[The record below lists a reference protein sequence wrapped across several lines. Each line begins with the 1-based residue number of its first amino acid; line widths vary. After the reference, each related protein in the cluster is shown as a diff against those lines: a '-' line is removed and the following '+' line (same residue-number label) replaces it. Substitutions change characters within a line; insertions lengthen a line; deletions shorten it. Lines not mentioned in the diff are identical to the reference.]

1 MLKISVDE
9 LLTQRT
15 GSDPGRSE
23 LRLRRVDL
31 RDVVRAAVEALRARG
46 RALSLSLPPQEAIVM
61 ADPTRLAQALAGL
74 FADGAGV
81 PRAPLGT
88 DGAAGVSVVR
98 AAANVGVLL
107 ERPGAPRPLTRDDER
122 AAQLI
127 QLHGGHIGAPPSGRG
142 PGLSVW
148 LPLAD
153 GQAPAPVPAQQD
165 QQDRARMAQAAGR
178 HVLLIEDNPDI
189 RESLQDL
196 LSLLGHRVDVAA
208 DGGSGL
214 SLALSLAPEA
224 ALVDIGL
231 PGMDGYELARR
242 IRAVEAERG
251 GRAIFLVA
259 LTGYGRPED
268 RQRALQA
275 GFSAHLV
282 KPPDPV
288 QIEQMLA
295 AI

>member
-1 MLKISVDE
+1 MDD

-31 RDVVRAAVEALRARG
+31 RDVVREAVEALRARG
-46 RALSLSLPPQEAIVM
+46 GALSLALPQQEAIVM
-61 ADPTRLAQALAGL
+61 ADPTRLAQALAAL
-74 FADGAGV
+74 FSDGSGV

-88 DGAAGVSVVR
+88 GGVAGVSVVR
-98 AAANVGVLL
+98 AAAAVGVLL
-107 ERPGAPRPLTRDDER
+107 ECPGAPHPSMRDDER

-127 QLHGGHIGAPPSGRG
+127 QLHGGHIGATPSGRE
-142 PGLSVW
+142 PGLSIW
-148 LPLAD
+148 LPFAD
-153 GQAPAPVPAQQD
+153 GQAPEPVPAQQD
-165 QQDRARMAQAAGR
+165 RGRTTQTAGR
-178 HVLLIEDNPDI
+178 HVLLVEDNPDI

-242 IRAVEAERG
+242 IRAAEAERG

-282 KPPDPV
+282 KPPDP
-288 QIEQMLA
+288 EQLEEMLA
-295 AI
+295 AL